1 MTGGCDGHDAGAG
14 RPVPASSSVDV
25 VATAARTELDRI
37 RRRWRELALGRAEAA
52 APSVRTAL
60 ADLARRSAPGE
71 DVPDLGVEV
80 LADQLSVLVW
90 EAYVAGRGEGVA
102 DLLTALRRTLP

>member
-1 MTGGCDGHDAGAG
+1 MTGSHDAGTG
-14 RPVPASSSVDV
+14 HPVPASSSVDPV
-25 VATAARTELDRI
+25 PAPAREELERI
-37 RRRWRELALGRAEAA
+37 RRRWGELTLPRAEAA
-52 APSVRTAL
+52 APEVRAL
-60 ADLARRSAPGE
+60 LDDLARRSAPGE
-71 DVPDLGVEV
+71 PVPDLGVEV

>member
-1 MTGGCDGHDAGAG
+1 MTGGGDSHDAGAG
-14 RPVPASSSVDV
+14 PPVPASSSVDV

-80 LADQLSVLVW
+80 LADQLAVLVW
-90 EAYVAGRGEGVA
+90 EAYAAGQGDGVPE
-102 DLLTALRRTLP
+102 LLTDLRRALP